1 MIVMMAGIFLIGSL
15 VYGLRMSMMRNK
27 NHKTLREKMVRL
39 GLTQR
44 NQFEM
49 WLLARANKVRL
60 STFRYESSTDNNTS
74 LEKIYHFIQQYWQA
88 DPSYIFEYRGFL
100 DKLDP
105 KLASEVIECIQ
116 RRKTSPFLKFF
127 SKFSDHIACGLEK
140 KLQSVL

>member
-27 NHKTLREKMVRL
+27 THKTLREKMVHRRL
-39 GLTQR
+39 MQR
-44 NQFEM
+44 NEFEM

-60 STFRYESSTDNNTS
+60 STFRNSTCADNNIS

-88 DPSYIFEYRGFL
+88 DPSYIFEYKGFL

-105 KLASEVIECIQ
+105 KLNSEIIESIQ
-116 RRKTSPFLKFF
+116 KRKICPFMKFF
-127 SKFSDHIACGLEK
+127 SKFSDHISCGLEK